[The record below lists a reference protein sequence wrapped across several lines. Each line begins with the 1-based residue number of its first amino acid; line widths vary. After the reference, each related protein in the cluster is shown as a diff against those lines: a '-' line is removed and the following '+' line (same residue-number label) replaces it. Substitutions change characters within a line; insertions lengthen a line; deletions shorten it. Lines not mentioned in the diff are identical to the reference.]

1 MTVEDNRES
10 ESLAMWG
17 VHEVEIKVCSK
28 CGQTLPM
35 DLDVFV
41 DGRKSLWKV
50 CKGT

>member
-1 MTVEDNRES
+1 
-10 ESLAMWG
+10 MWG

-41 DGRKSLWKV
+41 DGGDGPCWRGRECPLCGRLV
-50 CKGT
+50 IE